1 MQVLVLI
8 QSPTQLGDGLHH
20 APGAPGM
27 SSEPNLQGVTK
38 DQWEGASPQECYFRE
53 RAP

>member
-8 QSPTQLGDGLHH
+8 QSPTQLGDELHR
-20 APGAPGM
+20 APGAAGM

-38 DQWEGASPQECYFRE
+38 DQREGSSPEE
-53 RAP
+53 